1 MITSREGSGKK
12 RRGGAE
18 ARRRQDSRPSLVYLF
33 PCFLVYSFPVYPKQ
47 VIEDMTRKLLVAT
60 HNSGKVREYREILAG
75 LPLEVT
81 YLDAEGITFE
91 VEETGTTFAE
101 NAILKATIY
110 ARLTGLWTWAD
121 DSGLEVDALGG
132 APGVY
137 SARYAGPDATDAD
150 RYRKLLD
157 ALAGV
162 SWDQRSARFRCTV
175 ALATPD
181 GEARTVDGTCEGVIA
196 FGPAGSNGFG
206 YDPVFYFLEQ
216 AATMAQLD
224 PGVMNRIS
232 HRGRAAQ
239 AAVGVLAEMLK

>member
-1 MITSREGSGKK
+1 MM
-12 RRGGAE
+12 E
-18 ARRRQDSRPSLVYLF
+18 A
-33 PCFLVYSFPVYPKQ
+33 
-47 VIEDMTRKLLVAT
+47 MTRKLLVAT
-60 HNSGKVREYREILAG
+60 HNPGKVREYREILAD

-81 YLDAEGITFE
+81 YLDAEGITLE
-91 VEETGTTFAE
+91 VDETGDTFAE
-101 NAILKATIY
+101 NAVLKATAY
-110 ARLTGLWTWAD
+110 ARASGLWTWAD

-137 SARYAGPDATDAD
+137 SSRYAGPGATDAD

-162 SWDQRSARFRCTV
+162 PWDQRTARFRCTV
-175 ALATPD
+175 ALATPGGDVRTTD
-181 GEARTVDGTCEGVIA
+181 GVCEGVIA

-206 YDPVFYFLEQ
+206 YDPVFYFPEQ

-224 PGVMNRIS
+224 PEVKNRIS

-239 AAVGVLAEMLK
+239 AAVGVLAAMLQATTSD

>member
-1 MITSREGSGKK
+1 
-12 RRGGAE
+12 
-18 ARRRQDSRPSLVYLF
+18 
-33 PCFLVYSFPVYPKQ
+33 
-47 VIEDMTRKLLVAT
+47 MTRKLLVAT
-60 HNSGKVREYREILAG
+60 HNPGKVREYREILAD

-81 YLDAEGITFE
+81 YLDAEGITLE
-91 VEETGTTFAE
+91 VDETGATFAE
-101 NAILKATIY
+101 NAILKATTY

-121 DSGLEVDALGG
+121 DSGLVVDALDG

-137 SARYAGPDATDAD
+137 SARYAGPGATDAD

-162 SWDQRSARFRCTV
+162 PWDRRTARFRCTV
-175 ALATPD
+175 ALAAPGGD
-181 GEARTVDGTCEGVIA
+181 VRTADGTCEGIIA

-216 AATMAQLD
+216 AATMAQLE
-224 PGVMNRIS
+224 PEVKNRIS

-239 AAVGVLAEMLK
+239 AAVRVLGEMLKQESDTLLSRPLLLD

>member
-1 MITSREGSGKK
+1 
-12 RRGGAE
+12 
-18 ARRRQDSRPSLVYLF
+18 
-33 PCFLVYSFPVYPKQ
+33 
-47 VIEDMTRKLLVAT
+47 MTRRLLVAT
-60 HNSGKVREYREILAG
+60 HNPGKVREYREILAG

-81 YLDAEGITFE
+81 YLDAEGITLE
-91 VEETGTTFAE
+91 VEETGATFAE
-101 NAILKATIY
+101 NALLKATTY
-110 ARLTGLWTWAD
+110 ARSSGRWTWAD

-137 SARYAGPDATDAD
+137 SSRYAGPGATDAD
-150 RYRKLLD
+150 RYRRLLD

-162 SWDQRSARFRCTV
+162 PWEGRTARFRCTV

-181 GEARTVDGTCEGVIA
+181 GDARTVDGACEGVIA

-206 YDPVFYFLEQ
+206 YDPVFYFPEF

-224 PGVMNRIS
+224 PEVKNRIS

-239 AAVGVLAEMLK
+239 AAVGVLAEMLKG